1 MRRVLSLWTRRFAHP
16 HLPRALSHLLR
27 ATGFQVLGR
36 EVFVLFNPEYDPN
49 TYSLTNAGIMADF
62 VEPLGLSPD
71 EVHSWRQDLRDLGA
85 HGRYFFSLNRYLFLA
100 VKPIPDRT

>member
-1 MRRVLSLWTRRFAHP
+1 
-16 HLPRALSHLLR
+16 
-27 ATGFQVLGR
+27 
-36 EVFVLFNPEYDPN
+36 
-49 TYSLTNAGIMADF
+49 MADF

>member
-1 MRRVLSLWTRRFAHP
+1 MLLFGLIPGMPSLVFIF
-16 HLPRALSHLLR
+16 LALGLFGSGMVGILQPL
-27 ATGFQVLGR
+27 ADAELKR
-36 EVFVLFNPEYDPN
+36 ESDE
-49 TYSLTNAGIMADF
+49 SERTNAGIMADF